1 MESQE
6 KIRFF
11 LELLNCNYQF
21 HFWQYDGG
29 YRLIETN
36 WNKELFSGDFFSFIG
51 MEKLLKERWQEGKMD
66 PVILE
71 AGNNLLWIAGFEQ
84 RENKVRHVFYIG
96 PIFSGKDSLLILR
109 KKLDTYNLSVS
120 LRTRMFRTF
129 EEIPVV
135 PFHIL
140 RQYAVMLEYTL
151 NSRKIDISD
160 IEVVN
165 IISGEEKDIQFGTSE
180 RHFGIWEAEQNLCR
194 MIEEGSPRYKEM
206 LKASSLMSSG
216 MKVDYGDT
224 LRSHKNNILV
234 LLILCSRASMRGGF
248 SPEIAYNLNDYYAQK
263 IEQCQSMADTT
274 KLGAQI
280 LEDYVARVR
289 ESREN
294 PDVSDSIRNSCE
306 YIKAHLTES
315 IHVKKLAQQSGYAE
329 YYFSHKFKKEMGV
342 SVKEYIL
349 HEKINQA
356 KVMLTSSDESIQKIG
371 DSLAFGSR
379 SYFYTCFQKAEGMS
393 PSEYRNTK
401 GKKQKGR
408 NKKENENHG

>member
-11 LELLNCNYQF
+11 LELLNCNYQL
-21 HFWQYDGG
+21 HFWQYDGE

-36 WNKELFSGDFFSFIG
+36 WNNELFSGEFFSFIG
-51 MEKLLKERWQEGKMD
+51 MEKLLKERQQEGKMD

-71 AGNNLLWIAGFEQ
+71 AGNNLLWIAGFEH
-84 RENKVRHVFYIG
+84 RENTVRHVFYIG

-151 NSRKIDISD
+151 NSRKISIND

-165 IISGEEKDIQFGTSE
+165 IIPGEEKDVQFGTSE

-234 LLILCSRASMRGGF
+234 LLILCSRASMRGGL

-263 IEQCQSMADTT
+263 IEQCQSMADTI

-294 PDVSDSIRNSCE
+294 PDISDSIRNSCE
-306 YIKAHLTES
+306 YIKAHLTEP
-315 IHVKKLAQQSGYAE
+315 E

-349 HEKINQA
+349 HEKIEQA

-401 GKKQKGR
+401 GKKQKG
-408 NKKENENHG
+408 E

>member
-11 LELLNCNYQF
+11 LELLNCNYQL
-21 HFWQYDGG
+21 HFWQYDGE

-36 WNKELFSGDFFSFIG
+36 WNNELFSGEFFSFIG
-51 MEKLLKERWQEGKMD
+51 MEKLLKEGQQEGKMD

-234 LLILCSRASMRGGF
+234 LLILCSRASMRGGL

-294 PDVSDSIRNSCE
+294 PDISDSIRNSCE
-306 YIKAHLTES
+306 YIKAHLTEP

-349 HEKINQA
+349 HEKIEQA

-401 GKKQKGR
+401 GKKQKG
-408 NKKENENHG
+408 E

>member
-11 LELLNCNYQF
+11 LELLNCNYQL
-21 HFWQYDGG
+21 HFWQYDGE

-36 WNKELFSGDFFSFIG
+36 WNKELFSGEFFSFIG
-51 MEKLLKERWQEGKMD
+51 MEKLLKERQQEGKMD

-71 AGNNLLWIAGFEQ
+71 AGNNLLWIAGFEH
-84 RENKVRHVFYIG
+84 RENTVRHVFYIG

-151 NSRKIDISD
+151 NSRKISIND

-165 IISGEEKDIQFGTSE
+165 IIPGEEKDVQFGTSE

-234 LLILCSRASMRGGF
+234 LLILCSRASMRGGL

-294 PDVSDSIRNSCE
+294 PDISDSIRNSCE
-306 YIKAHLTES
+306 YIKAHLTEP

-349 HEKINQA
+349 HEKIEQA

-401 GKKQKGR
+401 GKKQKG
-408 NKKENENHG
+408 E

>member
-11 LELLNCNYQF
+11 LELLNCNYQLY
-21 HFWQYDGG
+21 FWQYDGE

-36 WNKELFSGDFFSFIG
+36 WNNELFSGEFFSFIG
-51 MEKLLKERWQEGKMD
+51 MEKLLKERQQEGKMD

-71 AGNNLLWIAGFEQ
+71 AGNNLLWIAGFEH
-84 RENKVRHVFYIG
+84 RENTVRHVFYIG

-151 NSRKIDISD
+151 NSRKISIND

-165 IISGEEKDIQFGTSE
+165 IIPGEEKDVQFGTSE

-234 LLILCSRASMRGGF
+234 LLILCSRASMRGGL

-294 PDVSDSIRNSCE
+294 PDISDSIRNSCE
-306 YIKAHLTES
+306 YIKAHLTEP

-349 HEKINQA
+349 HEKIEQA

-401 GKKQKGR
+401 GKKQKG
-408 NKKENENHG
+408 E

>member
-11 LELLNCNYQF
+11 LELLNCNYQL
-21 HFWQYDGG
+21 HFWQYDGE

-36 WNKELFSGDFFSFIG
+36 WNNELFSGEFFTFIG
-51 MEKLLKERWQEGKMD
+51 MEKLLKERQQEGKMD

-71 AGNNLLWIAGFEQ
+71 AGNNLLWIAGFEH
-84 RENKVRHVFYIG
+84 RENTVRHVFYIG

-234 LLILCSRASMRGGF
+234 LLILCSRASMRGGL

-306 YIKAHLTES
+306 YIKAHLTEP
-315 IHVKKLAQQSGYAE
+315 IQVKKLAQQSGYAE

-401 GKKQKGR
+401 GKKQKG
-408 NKKENENHG
+408 E

>member
-51 MEKLLKERWQEGKMD
+51 MEKLLKERRQEGKMD

-71 AGNNLLWIAGFEQ
+71 AGNNLLWIAGFEH
-84 RENKVRHVFYIG
+84 RENTVRHVFYIG

-151 NSRKIDISD
+151 NSRKISIND

-165 IISGEEKDIQFGTSE
+165 IIPGEEKDVQFGTSE

-234 LLILCSRASMRGGF
+234 LLILCSRASMRGGL

-306 YIKAHLTES
+306 YIKAHLTEP

-349 HEKINQA
+349 HEKIEQA

-401 GKKQKGR
+401 GKKQKG
-408 NKKENENHG
+408 E

>member
-11 LELLNCNYQF
+11 LELLNCNYQL
-21 HFWQYDGG
+21 HFWQYDGE

-36 WNKELFSGDFFSFIG
+36 WNNELFSGEFFSFIG
-51 MEKLLKERWQEGKMD
+51 MEKLLKERQQEGKMD

-71 AGNNLLWIAGFEQ
+71 AGNNLLWIAGFEH
-84 RENKVRHVFYIG
+84 RENTVRHVFYIG
-96 PIFSGKDSLLILR
+96 PIFSGKDNLLILR

-151 NSRKIDISD
+151 NSRKISIND

-165 IISGEEKDIQFGTSE
+165 IIPGEEKDVQFGTSE

-234 LLILCSRASMRGGF
+234 LLILCSRASMRGGL

-294 PDVSDSIRNSCE
+294 PDISDSIRNSCE
-306 YIKAHLTES
+306 YIKAHLTEP

-349 HEKINQA
+349 HEKIEQA

-401 GKKQKGR
+401 GKKQKG
-408 NKKENENHG
+408 E

>member
-11 LELLNCNYQF
+11 LELLNCNYQL
-21 HFWQYDGG
+21 HFWQYDGE

-36 WNKELFSGDFFSFIG
+36 WNNELFSGEFFSFIG
-51 MEKLLKERWQEGKMD
+51 MEKLLKERQQEGKMD

-71 AGNNLLWIAGFEQ
+71 AGNNLLWIAGFEH
-84 RENKVRHVFYIG
+84 RENTVRHVFYIG

-151 NSRKIDISD
+151 NSRKISIND

-165 IISGEEKDIQFGTSE
+165 IIPGEEKDVQFGTSE

-234 LLILCSRASMRGGF
+234 LLILCSRASMRGGL

-306 YIKAHLTES
+306 YIKAHLTEP
-315 IHVKKLAQQSGYAE
+315 IQVKKLAQQSGYAE
-329 YYFSHKFKKEMGV
+329 YYFSHKFKKEMDV

-349 HEKINQA
+349 HEKIEQA

-401 GKKQKGR
+401 GKKQKG
-408 NKKENENHG
+408 E

>member
-11 LELLNCNYQF
+11 LELLNCNYQL
-21 HFWQYDGG
+21 HFWQYDGE

-36 WNKELFSGDFFSFIG
+36 WNNELFSGEFFSFIG
-51 MEKLLKERWQEGKMD
+51 MEKLLKERQQEGKMD

-71 AGNNLLWIAGFEQ
+71 AGNNLLWIAGFEH
-84 RENKVRHVFYIG
+84 RENTVRHVFYIG

-234 LLILCSRASMRGGF
+234 LLILCSRASMRGGL

-294 PDVSDSIRNSCE
+294 PDVSDSVRNSCE
-306 YIKAHLTES
+306 YIKAHLTEP
-315 IHVKKLAQQSGYAE
+315 IQVKKLAQQSGYAE

-401 GKKQKGR
+401 GKKQKG
-408 NKKENENHG
+408 E

>member
-11 LELLNCNYQF
+11 LELLNCNYQL
-21 HFWQYDGG
+21 HFWQYDGE

-36 WNKELFSGDFFSFIG
+36 WNNELFSGEFFSFIG
-51 MEKLLKERWQEGKMD
+51 MEKLLKERQQEGKMD

-71 AGNNLLWIAGFEQ
+71 AGNNLLWIAGFEH
-84 RENKVRHVFYIG
+84 RENTVRHVFYIG

-151 NSRKIDISD
+151 NSRKISIND

-165 IISGEEKDIQFGTSE
+165 IIPGEEKDVQFGTSE

-234 LLILCSRASMRGGF
+234 LLILCSRASMRGGL

-294 PDVSDSIRNSCE
+294 PDISDSIRNSCE
-306 YIKAHLTES
+306 YIKAHLTEP

-329 YYFSHKFKKEMGV
+329 YYFSHKLKKEMGV

-349 HEKINQA
+349 HEKIEQA

-401 GKKQKGR
+401 GKKQKG
-408 NKKENENHG
+408 E

>member
-1 MESQE
+1 M
-6 KIRFF
+6 
-11 LELLNCNYQF
+11 
-21 HFWQYDGG
+21 
-29 YRLIETN
+29 
-36 WNKELFSGDFFSFIG
+36 
-51 MEKLLKERWQEGKMD
+51 
-66 PVILE
+66 
-71 AGNNLLWIAGFEQ
+71 
-84 RENKVRHVFYIG
+84 
-96 PIFSGKDSLLILR
+96 ILR

-234 LLILCSRASMRGGF
+234 LLILCSRASMRGGL

-306 YIKAHLTES
+306 YIKAHLTEP
-315 IHVKKLAQQSGYAE
+315 IQVKKLAQQSGYAE

-379 SYFYTCFQKAEGMS
+379 SYFYTCFQKAEAC
-393 PSEYRNTK
+393 RRVNIVI
-401 GKKQKGR
+401 QKGR
-408 NKKENENHG
+408 NKKENKNHGQKIKCE

>member
-11 LELLNCNYQF
+11 LELLNCNYQL
-21 HFWQYDGG
+21 HFWQYDGE

-36 WNKELFSGDFFSFIG
+36 WNNELFSGEFFSFIG
-51 MEKLLKERWQEGKMD
+51 MEKLLKERQQEGKMD

-71 AGNNLLWIAGFEQ
+71 AGNNLLWIAGFEH
-84 RENKVRHVFYIG
+84 RENTVRHVFYIG

-234 LLILCSRASMRGGF
+234 LLILCSRASMRGGL

-306 YIKAHLTES
+306 YIKAHLTEP
-315 IHVKKLAQQSGYAE
+315 IQVKKLAQQSGYAE

-401 GKKQKGR
+401 GKKQKG
-408 NKKENENHG
+408 E

>member
-11 LELLNCNYQF
+11 LELLNCNYQL
-21 HFWQYDGG
+21 HFWQYDGE

-36 WNKELFSGDFFSFIG
+36 WNNELFSGEFFSFIG
-51 MEKLLKERWQEGKMD
+51 MEKLLKERQQEGKMD

-71 AGNNLLWIAGFEQ
+71 AGNNLLWIAGFEH
-84 RENKVRHVFYIG
+84 RENTVRHVFYIG

-151 NSRKIDISD
+151 NSRKISIND

-165 IISGEEKDIQFGTSE
+165 IIPGEEKDVQFGTSE

-234 LLILCSRASMRGGF
+234 LLILCSRASMRGGL

-294 PDVSDSIRNSCE
+294 PDISDSIRNSCE
-306 YIKAHLTES
+306 YIKAHLTEP

-349 HEKINQA
+349 HEKIEQA
-356 KVMLTSSDESIQKIG
+356 KVMLTSSDESTQKIG

-401 GKKQKGR
+401 GKKQKG
-408 NKKENENHG
+408 E

>member
-11 LELLNCNYQF
+11 LELLNCNYQL
-21 HFWQYDGG
+21 HFWQYDGE

-36 WNKELFSGDFFSFIG
+36 WNNELFSGEFFSFIG
-51 MEKLLKERWQEGKMD
+51 MEKLLKERQQEGKMD

-151 NSRKIDISD
+151 NSRKISIND

-165 IISGEEKDIQFGTSE
+165 IIPGEEKDVQFGTSE

-234 LLILCSRASMRGGF
+234 LLILCSRASMRGGL

-294 PDVSDSIRNSCE
+294 PDISDSIRNSCE
-306 YIKAHLTES
+306 YIKAHITEP

-349 HEKINQA
+349 HEKIEQA

-401 GKKQKGR
+401 GKKQKG
-408 NKKENENHG
+408 E

>member
-11 LELLNCNYQF
+11 LELLNCNYQL
-21 HFWQYDGG
+21 HFWQYDGE

-36 WNKELFSGDFFSFIG
+36 WNNELFSGEFFSFIG
-51 MEKLLKERWQEGKMD
+51 MEKLLKERQQEGKMD

-71 AGNNLLWIAGFEQ
+71 AGNNLLWIAGFEH
-84 RENKVRHVFYIG
+84 RENTVRHVFYIG

-140 RQYAVMLEYTL
+140 RQYEVMLEYTL
-151 NSRKIDISD
+151 NSRKISIND

-165 IISGEEKDIQFGTSE
+165 IIPGEEKDVQFGTSE

-234 LLILCSRASMRGGF
+234 LLILCSRASMRGGL

-306 YIKAHLTES
+306 YIKAHLTET
-315 IHVKKLAQQSGYAE
+315 IQVKKLAQQSGYAE

-401 GKKQKGR
+401 GKKQKG
-408 NKKENENHG
+408 E

>member
-11 LELLNCNYQF
+11 LELLNCNYQL
-21 HFWQYDGG
+21 HFWQYDGE

-36 WNKELFSGDFFSFIG
+36 WNNELFSGEFFSFIG
-51 MEKLLKERWQEGKMD
+51 MEKLLKERQQEGKMD

-71 AGNNLLWIAGFEQ
+71 AGNNLLWIAGFEH
-84 RENKVRHVFYIG
+84 RENTVRHVFYIG

-206 LKASSLMSSG
+206 LKASSLMSYG

-234 LLILCSRASMRGGF
+234 LLILCSRASMRGGL

-306 YIKAHLTES
+306 YIKAHLTEP
-315 IHVKKLAQQSGYAE
+315 IQVKKLAQQSGYAE

-401 GKKQKGR
+401 GKKQKG
-408 NKKENENHG
+408 E

>member
-11 LELLNCNYQF
+11 LELLNCNYQL
-21 HFWQYDGG
+21 HFWQYDGE

-36 WNKELFSGDFFSFIG
+36 WNNELFSGEFFSFIG
-51 MEKLLKERWQEGKMD
+51 MEKLLKERQQEGKMD

-151 NSRKIDISD
+151 NSRKISIND
-160 IEVVN
+160 IEVIN
-165 IISGEEKDIQFGTSE
+165 IIPGEEKDVQFGTSE

-234 LLILCSRASMRGGF
+234 LLILCSRASMRGGL

-294 PDVSDSIRNSCE
+294 PDISDSIRNSCE
-306 YIKAHLTES
+306 YIKAHLTEP

-349 HEKINQA
+349 HEKIEQA

-401 GKKQKGR
+401 GKKQKG
-408 NKKENENHG
+408 E

>member
-11 LELLNCNYQF
+11 LELLNCNYQL
-21 HFWQYDGG
+21 HFWQYDGE

-36 WNKELFSGDFFSFIG
+36 WNNELFSGEFFSFIG
-51 MEKLLKERWQEGKMD
+51 MEKLLKERQQEGKMD

-71 AGNNLLWIAGFEQ
+71 AGNNLLWIAGFEH
-84 RENKVRHVFYIG
+84 RENTVRHVFYIG

-151 NSRKIDISD
+151 NSRKISIND

-165 IISGEEKDIQFGTSE
+165 IIPGEEKDVQFGTSE

-234 LLILCSRASMRGGF
+234 LLILCSRASMRGGL

-294 PDVSDSIRNSCE
+294 PDISDSIRNSCE
-306 YIKAHLTES
+306 YIKAHLTEP

-342 SVKEYIL
+342 RVKEYIL
-349 HEKINQA
+349 HEKIEQA

-401 GKKQKGR
+401 GKKQKG
-408 NKKENENHG
+408 E

>member
-11 LELLNCNYQF
+11 LELLNCNYQL
-21 HFWQYDGG
+21 HFWQYDGE

-36 WNKELFSGDFFSFIG
+36 WNNELFSGEFFSFIG
-51 MEKLLKERWQEGKMD
+51 MEKLLKERQQEGKMD

-71 AGNNLLWIAGFEQ
+71 AGNNLLWIAGFEH
-84 RENKVRHVFYIG
+84 RENTVRHVFYIG
-96 PIFSGKDSLLILR
+96 PISSGKDSLLILR

-151 NSRKIDISD
+151 NSRKISIND

-165 IISGEEKDIQFGTSE
+165 IIPGEEKDVQFGTSE

-234 LLILCSRASMRGGF
+234 LLILCSRASMRGGL

-294 PDVSDSIRNSCE
+294 PDISDSIRNSCE
-306 YIKAHLTES
+306 YIKAHLTEP

-349 HEKINQA
+349 HEKIEQA

-401 GKKQKGR
+401 GKKQKG
-408 NKKENENHG
+408 E

>member
-21 HFWQYDGG
+21 HFWQYDGE

-36 WNKELFSGDFFSFIG
+36 WNNELFSGEFFSFIG
-51 MEKLLKERWQEGKMD
+51 MEKLLKERQQEGKMD

-71 AGNNLLWIAGFEQ
+71 AGNNLLWIAGFEH
-84 RENKVRHVFYIG
+84 RENTVRHVFYIG

-151 NSRKIDISD
+151 NSRKISIND

-165 IISGEEKDIQFGTSE
+165 IIPGEEKDVQFGTSE

-234 LLILCSRASMRGGF
+234 LLILCSRASMRGGL

-294 PDVSDSIRNSCE
+294 PDISDSIRNSCE
-306 YIKAHLTES
+306 YIKAHLTEP

-349 HEKINQA
+349 HEKIEQA

-401 GKKQKGR
+401 GKKQKG
-408 NKKENENHG
+408 E

>member
-11 LELLNCNYQF
+11 LELLNCNYQL
-21 HFWQYDGG
+21 HFWQYDGE

-36 WNKELFSGDFFSFIG
+36 WNNELFSGEFFSFIG
-51 MEKLLKERWQEGKMD
+51 MEKLLKERQQEGKMD

-71 AGNNLLWIAGFEQ
+71 AGNNLLWIAGFEH
-84 RENKVRHVFYIG
+84 RENTVRHVFYIG

-151 NSRKIDISD
+151 NSRKISIND

-165 IISGEEKDIQFGTSE
+165 IIPGEEKDVQFGTSE

-206 LKASSLMSSG
+206 LKVSSLMSSG

-234 LLILCSRASMRGGF
+234 LLILCSRASMRGGL

-294 PDVSDSIRNSCE
+294 PDISDSIRNSCE
-306 YIKAHLTES
+306 YIKAHLTEP

-349 HEKINQA
+349 HEKIEQA

-401 GKKQKGR
+401 GKKQKG
-408 NKKENENHG
+408 E

>member
-11 LELLNCNYQF
+11 LELLNCNYQL
-21 HFWQYDGG
+21 HFWQYDGE

-36 WNKELFSGDFFSFIG
+36 WNNELFSGEFFSFIG
-51 MEKLLKERWQEGKMD
+51 MEKLLKERQQEGKMD

-71 AGNNLLWIAGFEQ
+71 AGNNLLWIAGFEH
-84 RENKVRHVFYIG
+84 RENTVRHVFYIG

-151 NSRKIDISD
+151 NSRKISIND

-165 IISGEEKDIQFGTSE
+165 IIPGEEKDVQFGTSE

-234 LLILCSRASMRGGF
+234 LLILCSRASMRGGL
-248 SPEIAYNLNDYYAQK
+248 SSEIAYNLNDYYAQK

-306 YIKAHLTES
+306 YIKAHLTEP
-315 IHVKKLAQQSGYAE
+315 IQVKKLAQQSGYAE

-349 HEKINQA
+349 HEKIEQA

-401 GKKQKGR
+401 GKKQKG
-408 NKKENENHG
+408 E

>member
-1 MESQE
+1 VESQE

-11 LELLNCNYQF
+11 LELLNCNYQL
-21 HFWQYDGG
+21 HFWQYDGE

-36 WNKELFSGDFFSFIG
+36 WNNELFSGEFFSFIG
-51 MEKLLKERWQEGKMD
+51 MEKLLKERQQEGKMD

-71 AGNNLLWIAGFEQ
+71 AGNNLLWIAGFEH
-84 RENKVRHVFYIG
+84 RENTVRHVFYIG

-151 NSRKIDISD
+151 NSRKISIND

-165 IISGEEKDIQFGTSE
+165 IIPGEEKDVQFGTSE

-234 LLILCSRASMRGGF
+234 LLILCSRASMRGGL

-294 PDVSDSIRNSCE
+294 PDISDSIRNSCE
-306 YIKAHLTES
+306 YIKAHLTEP

-349 HEKINQA
+349 HEKIEQA

-401 GKKQKGR
+401 GKKQKG
-408 NKKENENHG
+408 E

>member
-11 LELLNCNYQF
+11 LELLNCNYQL
-21 HFWQYDGG
+21 HFWQYDGE

-36 WNKELFSGDFFSFIG
+36 WNNELFSGEFFSFIG
-51 MEKLLKERWQEGKMD
+51 MEKLLKERQQEGKMD

-71 AGNNLLWIAGFEQ
+71 AGNNLLWIAGFEH
-84 RENKVRHVFYIG
+84 RENTVRHVFYIG

-151 NSRKIDISD
+151 NSRKISIND

-165 IISGEEKDIQFGTSE
+165 IIPGEEKDVQFGTFE

-234 LLILCSRASMRGGF
+234 LLILCSRASMRGGL

-294 PDVSDSIRNSCE
+294 PDISDSIRNSCE
-306 YIKAHLTES
+306 YIKAHLTEP

-349 HEKINQA
+349 HEKIEQA

-401 GKKQKGR
+401 GKKQKG
-408 NKKENENHG
+408 E

>member
-11 LELLNCNYQF
+11 LELLNCNYQL
-21 HFWQYDGG
+21 HFWQYDGE

-36 WNKELFSGDFFSFIG
+36 WNNELFSGEFFSFIG
-51 MEKLLKERWQEGKMD
+51 MEKLLKERQQEGKMD

-71 AGNNLLWIAGFEQ
+71 AGNNLLWIAGFEH
-84 RENKVRHVFYIG
+84 RENTVRHVFYIG

-234 LLILCSRASMRGGF
+234 LLILCSRASMRGGL

-294 PDVSDSIRNSCE
+294 PDISDSIRNSCE
-306 YIKAHLTES
+306 YIKAHLTEP

-349 HEKINQA
+349 HEKIEQA

-401 GKKQKGR
+401 GKKQKG
-408 NKKENENHG
+408 E

>member
-11 LELLNCNYQF
+11 LELLNCNYQL
-21 HFWQYDGG
+21 HFWQYDGE

-36 WNKELFSGDFFSFIG
+36 WNNELFSGEFFSFIG
-51 MEKLLKERWQEGKMD
+51 MEKLLKERQQEGKMD

-71 AGNNLLWIAGFEQ
+71 AGNNLLWIAGFEH
-84 RENKVRHVFYIG
+84 RENTVRHVFYIG

-165 IISGEEKDIQFGTSE
+165 IISGEEKGVQFGTSE

-234 LLILCSRASMRGGF
+234 LLILCSRASMRGGL

-294 PDVSDSIRNSCE
+294 PDISDSIRNSCE
-306 YIKAHLTES
+306 YIKAHLTEP

-349 HEKINQA
+349 HEKIEQA

-401 GKKQKGR
+401 GKKQKG
-408 NKKENENHG
+408 E

>member
-11 LELLNCNYQF
+11 LELLNCNYQL
-21 HFWQYDGG
+21 HFWQYDGE

-36 WNKELFSGDFFSFIG
+36 WNNELFSGEFFSFIG
-51 MEKLLKERWQEGKMD
+51 MEKLLKERQQEGKMD

-71 AGNNLLWIAGFEQ
+71 AGNNLLWIAGFEH
-84 RENKVRHVFYIG
+84 RENTVRHVFYIG

-234 LLILCSRASMRGGF
+234 LLILCSRASMRGGL

-306 YIKAHLTES
+306 YIKAHLTEP
-315 IHVKKLAQQSGYAE
+315 IQVKKLAQQSGYAE

-379 SYFYTCFQKAEGMS
+379 SYFYTCFQKVEGMS

-401 GKKQKGR
+401 GKKQKG
-408 NKKENENHG
+408 E

>member
-11 LELLNCNYQF
+11 LELLNCNYQL
-21 HFWQYDGG
+21 HFWQYDGE

-36 WNKELFSGDFFSFIG
+36 WNNELFSGEFFSFIG
-51 MEKLLKERWQEGKMD
+51 MEKLLKERQQEGKMD

-71 AGNNLLWIAGFEQ
+71 AGNNLLWIAGFEH
-84 RENKVRHVFYIG
+84 RENTVRHVFYIG

-151 NSRKIDISD
+151 NSRKISIND

-165 IISGEEKDIQFGTSE
+165 IIPGEEKDVQFGTSE

-234 LLILCSRASMRGGF
+234 LLILCSRASMRGGL

-280 LEDYVARVR
+280 LEDYVARVW

-306 YIKAHLTES
+306 YIKAHLTEP

-349 HEKINQA
+349 HEKIEQA

-371 DSLAFGSR
+371 DRLAFGSR

-401 GKKQKGR
+401 GKKQKG
-408 NKKENENHG
+408 E

>member
-11 LELLNCNYQF
+11 LELLNCNYQL
-21 HFWQYDGG
+21 HFWQYDGE

-36 WNKELFSGDFFSFIG
+36 WNNELFSGEFFSFIG
-51 MEKLLKERWQEGKMD
+51 MEKLLKERQQEEKMD

-71 AGNNLLWIAGFEQ
+71 AGNNLLWIAGFEH
-84 RENKVRHVFYIG
+84 RENTVRHVFYIG

-234 LLILCSRASMRGGF
+234 LLILCSRASMRGGL

-280 LEDYVARVR
+280 FEDYVARVR

-306 YIKAHLTES
+306 YIKAHLTEP
-315 IHVKKLAQQSGYAE
+315 IQVKKLAQQSGYAE

-349 HEKINQA
+349 HEKIEQA

-401 GKKQKGR
+401 GKKQKG
-408 NKKENENHG
+408 E

>member
-11 LELLNCNYQF
+11 LELLNCNYQL
-21 HFWQYDGG
+21 HFWQYDGE

-36 WNKELFSGDFFSFIG
+36 WNNELFSGEFFSFIG
-51 MEKLLKERWQEGKMD
+51 MEKLLKERQQEGKMD

-71 AGNNLLWIAGFEQ
+71 AGNNLLWIAGFEH
-84 RENKVRHVFYIG
+84 RENTVRHVFYIG

-120 LRTRMFRTF
+120 LQTRMFRTF

-151 NSRKIDISD
+151 NSRKISIND

-165 IISGEEKDIQFGTSE
+165 IIPGEEKDVQFGTSE

-234 LLILCSRASMRGGF
+234 LLILCSRASMRGGL

-294 PDVSDSIRNSCE
+294 PDISDSIRNSCE
-306 YIKAHLTES
+306 YIKAHLTEP

-349 HEKINQA
+349 HEKIEQA

-401 GKKQKGR
+401 GKKQKG
-408 NKKENENHG
+408 E

>member
-11 LELLNCNYQF
+11 LELLNCNYQL
-21 HFWQYDGG
+21 HFWQYDGE

-36 WNKELFSGDFFSFIG
+36 WNNELFSGEFFSFIG
-51 MEKLLKERWQEGKMD
+51 MEKLLKERQQEGKMD

-71 AGNNLLWIAGFEQ
+71 AGNNLLWIAVFEH
-84 RENKVRHVFYIG
+84 RENTVRHVFYIG

-234 LLILCSRASMRGGF
+234 LLILCSRASMRGGL

-306 YIKAHLTES
+306 YIKAHLTEP
-315 IHVKKLAQQSGYAE
+315 IQVKKLAQQSGYAE

-401 GKKQKGR
+401 GKKQKG
-408 NKKENENHG
+408 E

>member
-11 LELLNCNYQF
+11 LELLNCNYKL
-21 HFWQYDGG
+21 HFWQYDGE

-36 WNKELFSGDFFSFIG
+36 WNNELFSGEFFSFIG
-51 MEKLLKERWQEGKMD
+51 MEKLLKERQQEGKMD

-71 AGNNLLWIAGFEQ
+71 AGNNLLWIAGFEH
-84 RENKVRHVFYIG
+84 RENTVRHVFYIG

-151 NSRKIDISD
+151 NSRKISIND

-165 IISGEEKDIQFGTSE
+165 IIPGEEKDVQFGTSE

-234 LLILCSRASMRGGF
+234 LLILCSRASMRGGL

-294 PDVSDSIRNSCE
+294 PDISDSIRNSCE
-306 YIKAHLTES
+306 YIKAHLTEP

-349 HEKINQA
+349 HEKIEQA

-401 GKKQKGR
+401 GKKQKG
-408 NKKENENHG
+408 E

>member
-11 LELLNCNYQF
+11 LELLNCNYQL
-21 HFWQYDGG
+21 HFWQYDGE

-36 WNKELFSGDFFSFIG
+36 WNNELFSGEFFSFIG
-51 MEKLLKERWQEGKMD
+51 MEKLLKERQQEGKMD

-71 AGNNLLWIAGFEQ
+71 AGNNLLWIAGFEH
-84 RENKVRHVFYIG
+84 RENTVRHVFYIG

-194 MIEEGSPRYKEM
+194 MIEEGNPCYKEM

-234 LLILCSRASMRGGF
+234 LLILCSRASMRGGL

-306 YIKAHLTES
+306 YIKAHLTEP
-315 IHVKKLAQQSGYAE
+315 IQVKKLAQQSGYAE
-329 YYFSHKFKKEMGV
+329 YYFSHKFKKEMGI

-401 GKKQKGR
+401 GKKQKG
-408 NKKENENHG
+408 E

>member
-11 LELLNCNYQF
+11 LELLNCNYQL
-21 HFWQYDGG
+21 HFWQYDGE

-36 WNKELFSGDFFSFIG
+36 WNNELFSGEFFSFIG
-51 MEKLLKERWQEGKMD
+51 MEKLLKERQQEGKMD

-71 AGNNLLWIAGFEQ
+71 AGNNLLWIAGFEH
-84 RENKVRHVFYIG
+84 RENTVRHVFYIG

-234 LLILCSRASMRGGF
+234 LLILCSRASMRGGL

-306 YIKAHLTES
+306 YIKAHLTEP
-315 IHVKKLAQQSGYAE
+315 IQVKKLAQQSGYAE

-349 HEKINQA
+349 NEKINQA

-401 GKKQKGR
+401 GKKQKG
-408 NKKENENHG
+408 E

>member
-36 WNKELFSGDFFSFIG
+36 WNKGLFSGDFFSFIG
-51 MEKLLKERWQEGKMD
+51 MEKLLKKRRQEGKMD

-234 LLILCSRASMRGGF
+234 LLILCSRASMRGGL
-248 SPEIAYNLNDYYAQK
+248 SPEISYNLNDYYAQK

-306 YIKAHLTES
+306 YIKAHLTEP
-315 IHVKKLAQQSGYAE
+315 IQVKKLAQQSGYAE

-401 GKKQKGR
+401 GKKQKG
-408 NKKENENHG
+408 E

>member
-11 LELLNCNYQF
+11 LELLNCNYQL
-21 HFWQYDGG
+21 HFWQYDGE

-36 WNKELFSGDFFSFIG
+36 WNNELFSGEFFSFIG
-51 MEKLLKERWQEGKMD
+51 MEKLLKERQQEGKMD

-151 NSRKIDISD
+151 NSRKISIND

-165 IISGEEKDIQFGTSE
+165 IIPGEEKDVQFGTSE

-234 LLILCSRASMRGGF
+234 LLILCSRASMRGGL

-306 YIKAHLTES
+306 YIKAHLTEP

-349 HEKINQA
+349 HEKIEQA

-401 GKKQKGR
+401 GKKQKG
-408 NKKENENHG
+408 E

>member
-51 MEKLLKERWQEGKMD
+51 MEKLLKKRRQEGKMD

-165 IISGEEKDIQFGTSE
+165 IISGEEKDIQIGTSE

-234 LLILCSRASMRGGF
+234 LLILCSRASMRGGL
-248 SPEIAYNLNDYYAQK
+248 SPEISYNLNDYYAQK

-306 YIKAHLTES
+306 YIKAHLTEP
-315 IHVKKLAQQSGYAE
+315 IQVKKLAQQSGYAE

>member
-11 LELLNCNYQF
+11 LELLNCNYQL
-21 HFWQYDGG
+21 HFWQYDGE

-36 WNKELFSGDFFSFIG
+36 WNNELFSGEFFSFIG
-51 MEKLLKERWQEGKMD
+51 MEKLLKERQQEGKMD

-71 AGNNLLWIAGFEQ
+71 AGNNLLWIAGFEH
-84 RENKVRHVFYIG
+84 RENTVRHVFYIG
-96 PIFSGKDSLLILR
+96 PIFSGKDSLLIRR

-151 NSRKIDISD
+151 NSRKISIND

-165 IISGEEKDIQFGTSE
+165 IIPGEEKDVQFGTSE

-234 LLILCSRASMRGGF
+234 LLILCSRASMRGGL

-294 PDVSDSIRNSCE
+294 PDISDSIRNSCE
-306 YIKAHLTES
+306 YIKAHLTEP

-349 HEKINQA
+349 HEKIEQA

-401 GKKQKGR
+401 GKKQKG
-408 NKKENENHG
+408 E